1 MSHHASELSA
11 CGLRID
17 VVDYLLT
24 GANAA
29 GGNLKF
35 DDVFAVFYFLRTSG
49 SYSATAYAMSGHYKG
64 WSVESARRKI
74 PRCVDILCRVFGN
87 WLDWPM
93 EAIQHT
99 NNSSVPFFPPD
110 VRLVMD
116 TVPIEMPN
124 LDGSNCLF
132 SGKYSEHIA
141 KLLGVATLTG
151 FYVFLPEYLYGG
163 KSGDQVCMQ
172 HSGVLDGMHSRG
184 LRCLADGGFELAAD
198 AGLVGHN
205 DEPILIPWDGPAL
218 WADRT
223 LTEERFAYNGKLS
236 HVRARGEHIFARNR
250 FGRWCAFKL
259 KWYKSPDF
267 LYKCVKAALIALNI
281 ELFLQHGWGGFKIHI
296 PEFPLRSVQLMR
308 ERYPEPPPPAP
319 PGAKKTK
326 KKRSAKDEERQ
337 GQQSL
342 VVMWERGRLRT
353 QAEMEGTHV
362 EAETSAQAETQ
373 MDGEGTQAERETP
386 AARAARHAWVMED
399 FEFS

>member
-124 LDGSNCLF
+124 LGGSNCLF
-132 SGKYSEHIA
+132 SGI
-141 KLLGVATLTG
+141 
-151 FYVFLPEYLYGG
+151 F
-163 KSGDQVCMQ
+163 C
-172 HSGVLDGMHSRG
+172 
-184 LRCLADGGFELAAD
+184 
-198 AGLVGHN
+198 VG
-205 DEPILIPWDGPAL
+205 
-218 WADRT
+218 
-223 LTEERFAYNGKLS
+223 
-236 HVRARGEHIFARNR
+236 
-250 FGRWCAFKL
+250 
-259 KWYKSPDF
+259 PD
-267 LYKCVKAALIALNI
+267 
-281 ELFLQHGWGGFKIHI
+281 
-296 PEFPLRSVQLMR
+296 VQ
-308 ERYPEPPPPAP
+308 PVWP
-319 PGAKKTK
+319 
-326 KKRSAKDEERQ
+326 S
-337 GQQSL
+337 
-342 VVMWERGRLRT
+342 
-353 QAEMEGTHV
+353 
-362 EAETSAQAETQ
+362 
-373 MDGEGTQAERETP
+373 
-386 AARAARHAWVMED
+386 
-399 FEFS
+399 